1 MNLCMSNKAIVGV
14 FLGGKNLV
22 VGKVI
27 EDKVVDSYRLKIN
40 NFESEEVVIQEV
52 LNAIEKVID
61 TDVIGIGIGVPSLVD
76 VKKGIVFKTLNIPA
90 WREVHL
96 KELLENKFN
105 VQVYVNN
112 DANCFAIGEKYFGKA
127 KNSEN
132 IVGVIVGAGIGA
144 GVIFNGHLY
153 SGSNCGAGEIGSIP
167 YRDHDFEYY
176 LSDGYFEEK
185 YGIKVDKLIERA
197 NLKDKIALAIFEQY
211 GFDLGNL
218 LKTIM
223 FAYDPDCIMLGGY
236 ISKAFAF
243 FEKTMMKK
251 VRTFTYKHSLKK
263 LMIDVSDNPDIVIL
277 GAAALYLDAHNKTL
291 LK

>member
-1 MNLCMSNKAIVGV
+1 MSNKAIVGV

-22 VGKVI
+22 VGKVTD
-27 EDKVVDSYRLKIN
+27 DKVVDSRSLKIN
-40 NFESEEVVIQEV
+40 NNESEELVIKEV
-52 LNAIEKVID
+52 ISAIESVID
-61 TDVIGIGIGVPSLVD
+61 KDVVGIGIGVPSLVD
-76 VKKGIVFKTLNIPA
+76 VKKGIVYKTLNIPS

-96 KELLENKFN
+96 KELLEDKFH

-127 KNSEN
+127 KDCEN
-132 IVGVIVGAGIGA
+132 IVGIIIGAGIGA
-144 GVIFNGHLY
+144 GVIFSGHLY

-176 LSDGYFEEK
+176 LSDRYFEEK
-185 YGIKVDKLIERA
+185 YGIKVDMLIERA
-197 NLKDKIALAIFEQY
+197 KLKDKIALAIFEQY

-218 LKTIM
+218 IKTIM

-236 ISKAFAF
+236 ISKAFTYF
-243 FEKTMMKK
+243 KKTMMKK

-263 LMIDVSDNPDIVIL
+263 LIIDVSDNTDILVL